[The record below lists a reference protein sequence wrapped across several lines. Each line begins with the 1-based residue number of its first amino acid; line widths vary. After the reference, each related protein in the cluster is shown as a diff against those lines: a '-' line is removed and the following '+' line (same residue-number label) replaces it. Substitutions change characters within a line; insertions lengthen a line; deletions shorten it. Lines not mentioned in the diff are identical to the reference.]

1 MLLGT
6 RPVMASEAIIS
17 TRERPWKVQAGY
29 SQKQR
34 KRTQC
39 EKARASKRRK
49 VKGSSPGHTFNLIVR
64 NREGL
69 QRRWK
74 HQVLRYFPGES
85 IAMDRQCDEIASVII
100 NLNGFLAVVIIVITV
115 ITVIVVVAIVVV
127 VVVVNNIMSRNF
139 VVLRLVEL
147 KRPNTPKKFILVPQ
161 EIADA
166 REDLRE
172 LSNTVETEIN
182 SLSAKGAV
190 ITFDFPNI

>member
-127 VVVVNNIMSRNF
+127 VVVVKVVNNIMSRNF
-139 VVLRLVEL
+139 VVLRLVEF
-147 KRPNTPKKFILVPQ
+147 KRPNTPAEFILVQ
-161 EIADA
+161 Q
-166 REDLRE
+166 
-172 LSNTVETEIN
+172 
-182 SLSAKGAV
+182 
-190 ITFDFPNI
+190 